1 MPPQAEDV
9 EDEVDDFK
17 KTTNKKKKANNMAFL
32 AFRLEWSAPE
42 TLKTLIL
49 KGIFSCFLIG

>member
-32 AFRLEWSAPE
+32 AFRLEWSSPE